1 MSEHNFV
8 IICQDDGVGMPA
20 DKKSFLIPK
29 VSGSPVGY
37 GLFLIK
43 EILATTGISI
53 RETGMSGMGA
63 RLEILVPQGMYRKK

>member
-8 IICQDDGVGMPA
+8 IICLDDGVGMPA